1 MMRPLLLPLLTRLA
15 RTMAC
20 MRPWALSGLSKY
32 MAESDFTSKPVTR

>member
-15 RTMAC
+15 RAMTC